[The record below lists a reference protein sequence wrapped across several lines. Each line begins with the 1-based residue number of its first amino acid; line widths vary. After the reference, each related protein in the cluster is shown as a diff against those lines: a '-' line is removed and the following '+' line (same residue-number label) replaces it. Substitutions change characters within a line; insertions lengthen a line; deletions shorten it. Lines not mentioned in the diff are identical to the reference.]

1 MDYVFILREWGGG
14 ETTQKATRKTTQKAT
29 QKLSQKQEKILAYLK
44 QNPTASRKEL
54 TMHIDDL
61 TEDGVK
67 YNLKRLKAL
76 GLIQREGADN
86 GGHWRTT
93 DNGENELSDND
104 I

>member
-1 MDYVFILREWGGG
+1 M
-14 ETTQKATRKTTQKAT
+14 
-29 QKLSQKQEKILAYLK
+29 AYLK
-44 QNPTASRKEL
+44 QNPIVSRKEL

-67 YNLKRLKAL
+67 YNLQRLKTL

-86 GGHWRTT
+86 GGHWRVI
-93 DNGENELSDND
+93 DNDDNELSR

>member
-1 MDYVFILREWGGG
+1 MGG
-14 ETTQKATRKTTQKAT
+14 ETTQKTPQKASW
-29 QKLSQKQEKILAYLK
+29 KLSQKQEKILAYLK

-86 GGHWRTT
+86 DGRWRTI
-93 DNGENELSDND
+93 DNGDNELSDNN

>member
-1 MDYVFILREWGGG
+1 MDYVFILREWGG
-14 ETTQKATRKTTQKAT
+14 ETTQKTTRKAPR
-29 QKLSQKQEKILAYLK
+29 KLSQKQEKILAYLK
-44 QNPTASRKEL
+44 QNPTASHKEL

-86 GGHWRTT
+86 GGHWRTI
-93 DNGENELSDND
+93 DNGDNELSDNN

>member
-1 MDYVFILREWGGG
+1 MGG
-14 ETTQKATRKTTQKAT
+14 ETTQKTTRKAPR
-29 QKLSQKQEKILAYLK
+29 KLSQKQEKILAYLK
-44 QNPTASRKEL
+44 QNPTASHKEL

-86 GGHWRTT
+86 SGHWRTI
-93 DNGENELSDND
+93 DNGDNELSDNN

>member
-1 MDYVFILREWGGG
+1 MTRISWLNAYVIRG
-14 ETTQKATRKTTQKAT
+14 RN
-29 QKLSQKQEKILAYLK
+29 LSVAVGFGQV
-44 QNPTASRKEL
+44 
-54 TMHIDDL
+54 HIDDL

-86 GGHWRTT
+86 GGHWRTI